1 MVTFRYHIILI
12 DNLISTL
19 WCKVVESDGIFLMNI
34 EEISRIFFF
43 VFLCNWMKSGRI
55 FTNSVFQFYR
65 TTVQQRL
72 FIYLTLTRENILC
85 WLWKCSLET
94 DKISVYLIASGLKW
108 FPNHQRRSSPSKTQI
123 VSENWV
129 TMVQSK
135 HVKSSTHWYKH
146 IPYR

>member
-1 MVTFRYHIILI
+1 MIH
-12 DNLISTL
+12 LISTL

-43 VFLCNWMKSGRI
+43 VFHCNWIKSRRI

-85 WLWKCSLET
+85 WLWKCSLEM
-94 DKISVYLIASGLKW
+94 DKILVYLIASGLKW
-108 FPNHQRRSSPSKTQI
+108 FPNPQRRSSPSKTQI
-123 VSENWV
+123 VSGNWV

-146 IPYR
+146 IHI

>member
-1 MVTFRYHIILI
+1 MIH
-12 DNLISTL
+12 LISTL

-43 VFLCNWMKSGRI
+43 LCNWMKSRRI

-146 IPYR
+146 IHI

>member
-12 DNLISTL
+12 DTFDKYI
-19 WCKVVESDGIFLMNI
+19 VVQSCGIWWNFLNEYRRNI
-34 EEISRIFFF
+34 NNFFF

-108 FPNHQRRSSPSKTQI
+108 FPNPQRRSSPSKMQI
-123 VSENWV
+123 VSGNWV

-146 IPYR
+146 IHI

>member
-12 DNLISTL
+12 DTFDKYI
-19 WCKVVESDGIFLMNI
+19 VVQSCGIWWNFPN
-34 EEISRIFFF
+34 EYWKISRIFFF
-43 VFLCNWMKSGRI
+43 VFLCNWMKIGRI

-146 IPYR
+146 IHI

>member
-12 DNLISTL
+12 DTFDKYI
-19 WCKVVESDGIFLMNI
+19 VVQSYGIWWNFPNEYWRNI
-34 EEISRIFFF
+34 KNFFF
-43 VFLCNWMKSGRI
+43 VFLCNWMKSWRI

-85 WLWKCSLET
+85 WLWKCSLEM

-146 IPYR
+146 IHI

>member
-12 DNLISTL
+12 DTFDKYI
-19 WCKVVESDGIFLMNI
+19 VVQSCGIWWNFPNEYRRNI
-34 EEISRIFFF
+34 KNFFF
-43 VFLCNWMKSGRI
+43 VFLCNWMKSARI

-85 WLWKCSLET
+85 WLWKCSLEM

-108 FPNHQRRSSPSKTQI
+108 FPNRQRRSSPSKTQI
-123 VSENWV
+123 VSGNWV

-135 HVKSSTHWYKH
+135 HVKSSTHWYKYIH
-146 IPYR
+146 IW

>member
-12 DNLISTL
+12 DTFDKYI
-19 WCKVVESDGIFLMNI
+19 VVQSYGIWWNFPNEYRRNI
-34 EEISRIFFF
+34 KNFFF
-43 VFLCNWMKSGRI
+43 VFLCNWMKSWRI

-146 IPYR
+146 IHI

>member
-43 VFLCNWMKSGRI
+43 VFLWNWMKSGRI

-146 IPYR
+146 IHI